1 MTLAALRATTFFLAG
16 LVPATAIADT
26 IGRTCVFDQVQHCT
40 PASLL
45 MMKPVGGGGSTV
57 MITTGRWTGT
67 SIDEDT
73 FLKNLD
79 TQQN

>member
-1 MTLAALRATTFFLAG
+1 MTLTTLRMTTFFLAG
-16 LVPATAIADT
+16 QMPATAVADT
-26 IGRTCVFDQVQHCT
+26 IGRTCDFHQTQHCT
-40 PASLL
+40 PVGPLT
-45 MMKPVGGGGSTV
+45 MKPASGGGSTV
-57 MITTGRWTGT
+57 MITTGRRTDT